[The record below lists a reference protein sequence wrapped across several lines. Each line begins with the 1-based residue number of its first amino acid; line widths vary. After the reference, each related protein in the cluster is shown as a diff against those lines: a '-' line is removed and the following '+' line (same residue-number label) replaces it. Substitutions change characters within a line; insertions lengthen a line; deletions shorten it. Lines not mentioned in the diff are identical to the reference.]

1 MNSALITKQL
11 NIENHSLVLI
21 SGLYI
26 YIISAN
32 KQLICI
38 YMTLYIRVRDIY

>member
-11 NIENHSLVLI
+11 NVENHSLVLI

-26 YIISAN
+26 YY
-32 KQLICI
+32 QC
-38 YMTLYIRVRDIY
+38 